1 MVEYRKLGHS
11 DIESVLLGLSKT
23 GRVITYAGL
32 IMAAGFGGL
41 LFAHEALLSQL
52 SFLVVVRIS
61 TPSFNRNPHLQLAR
75 VDPGTASAIF
85 KPVPPSS
92 NRPP

>member
-1 MVEYRKLGHS
+1 MLGYS
-11 DIESVLLGLSKT
+11 DSDSVLRGLSKT

-52 SFLVVVRIS
+52 SFIVVVRIS
-61 TPSFNRNPHLQLAR
+61 APPF
-75 VDPGTASAIF
+75 TAS
-85 KPVPPSS
+85 PTCSC
-92 NRPP
+92 